1 MSAAGLALVWALF
14 MSLLMPAADY
24 RKTYRYVASAISQ
37 QVAEGSCI
45 KPDHLDL
52 SQRSAIA
59 YHGALRFGED
69 CGWLLH
75 YQDAGKSPPEF
86 SPAEWTLV
94 WKGNRA
100 VDRKER
106 FWLFRRVA
114 LPAGPA
120 AEPDAA
126 MEEDPVQNGHR

>member
-1 MSAAGLALVWALF
+1 
-14 MSLLMPAADY
+14 MPAADY
-24 RKTYRYVASAISQ
+24 RKTYRYVASAVSQ
-37 QVAEGSCI
+37 QVTGGACI
-45 KPDHLDL
+45 RSDHLDL

-59 YHGALRFGED
+59 YHGALSFGED
-69 CGWLLH
+69 CEWLLH
-75 YQDAGKSPPEF
+75 YQDAGKSAPEF
-86 SPAEWTLV
+86 SATEWTLV

-114 LPAGPA
+114 VPAGPA
-120 AEPDAA
+120 AVLDAA